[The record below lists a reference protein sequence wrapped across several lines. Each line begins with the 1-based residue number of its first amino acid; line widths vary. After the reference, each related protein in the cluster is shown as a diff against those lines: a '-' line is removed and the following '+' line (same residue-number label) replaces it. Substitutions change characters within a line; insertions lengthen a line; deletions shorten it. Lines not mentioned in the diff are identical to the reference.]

1 MPGGDIVKADFGM
14 LDDLSTQLRST
25 LQAIQTD
32 MDNWARAVG
41 LAGAAWLDGAGAE
54 FGEVSAAWDQV
65 SMAQQDML
73 NALGIK
79 VQDANQVYFETLR
92 AAISRVGSTRP

>member
-1 MPGGDIVKADFGM
+1 MPGGDLVKADFGM
-14 LDDLSTQLRST
+14 LDDLSSQLRNT
-25 LQAIQTD
+25 LQAIQAD
-32 MDNWARAVG
+32 MDSWAQAVG

-73 NALGIK
+73 NALG
-79 VQDANQVYFETLR
+79 VGVVNANQEYSDTLR